1 MVKTVLGVNGLLGV
15 RGGSLV
21 SLLLSGLGLGQET
34 SLLLLL
40 GFGLVLVEELEELGG
55 GVLVEGLT
63 ELGDCGGDLQ
73 Y

>member
-1 MVKTVLGVNGLLGV
+1 VVQTVLGVNGLLGV

-40 GFGLVLVEELEELGG
+40 GFGLVLVEELEELGSS
-55 GVLVEGLT
+55 VLVEGLT
-63 ELGDCGGDLQ
+63 ELSNCWGNL
-73 Y
+73 